1 MIRFVFV
8 GFLAAGLTLP
18 LSAGAQSS
26 PFWGPLQPGK
36 YSAGVDVVAVEDL
49 SRAPASSGAALA
61 TTPRGRQIRMAIW
74 YPAKPRDAKRALTL
88 AQLAAQICE
97 KRPTDLE
104 TVDQCWPEFKQLLTD
119 SQNAAAATDALAR
132 LAALPTASHNRAPH
146 AGRFPVVL
154 FDTGMNGPASFYF
167 SLAEFLASHGYVAV
181 CIPSNGL
188 EPGKPNG
195 FDMRGLETKT
205 LDIAAAINA
214 LPRLPYADPA
224 KIALAAWSVGGAS
237 AALAQMR
244 SSLVAAFISLDGAT
258 TYKYGW
264 DMMQQSP
271 FFDLARAT
279 VPHLQ
284 FTGKLPNRFNVPRDF
299 SYFEKIQSQ
308 EAYSAE
314 VEGFNHS
321 HFFAQGGV
329 LQFAA
334 QQTPAAAEFW
344 SSHAAYSR
352 VLLAFLDAFVKDDA
366 AARALLEKP
375 TAQDASRITLRR
387 RAP

>member
-1 MIRFVFV
+1 MFRFVSA
-8 GFLAAGLTLP
+8 GLLAAGLTLP
-18 LSAGAQSS
+18 SPAVAQSS

-36 YSAGVDVVAVEDL
+36 YGVGVDVLTAEDL
-49 SRAPASSGAALA
+49 SRAPASTSAAHA
-61 TTPRGRQIRMAIW
+61 TAPRGRQIRMAVW
-74 YPAKPRDAKRALTL
+74 YPTQQRDAKRTLTL

-104 TVDQCWPEFKQLLTD
+104 TVDQCWPELKQLLTD
-119 SQNAAAATDALAR
+119 PQAGTDVLTR
-132 LAALPTASHNRAPH
+132 LAAMPTASRLRAPH
-146 AGRFPVVL
+146 AGRFPVIV

-167 SLAEFLASHGYVAV
+167 SLSEFLASHGYVAV
-181 CIPSNGL
+181 CIPSFGL

-244 SSLVAAFISLDGAT
+244 SGLVSAFISLDGAT

-284 FTGKLPNRFNVPRDF
+284 FTGKQPNRFNVPRDF
-299 SYFEKIQSQ
+299 SYFEKIQSK
-308 EAYSAE
+308 EAYAAE
-314 VEGFNHS
+314 VEAFNHS

-329 LQFAA
+329 LQFAG

-344 SSHAAYSR
+344 SSHAACSR
-352 VLLAFLDAFVKDDA
+352 VLLAFLDAFIKGDA
-366 AARALLEKP
+366 AARTRLEKP
-375 TAQDASRITLRR
+375 AAEDAARITLRR
-387 RAP
+387 RAS